1 MECHGLSIEF
11 GFLSQFKGDLY
22 VRTTQEILTK
32 MVCLQVTQLKAS
44 MQSILEQWRAYDEI
58 YAEVSL
64 MTTRYL
70 YCIDQCKPSGEEA
83 SLEAL
88 KKQVKTLQVKL
99 SYFCTSFY
107 ALRQTNSTEKKD
119 RKIYLSNFFFI
130 IMTLKLVE

>member
-1 MECHGLSIEF
+1 MDCHGLSIEF
-11 GFLSQFKGDLY
+11 RFLSQFKGDLY

-32 MVCLQVTQLKAS
+32 MVCLQIAQLKAS
-44 MQSILEQWRAYDEI
+44 MESILEQWRAYDEI

-83 SLEAL
+83 SLETL

-99 SYFCTSFY
+99 SYFCTFFY
-107 ALRQTNSTEKKD
+107 AFSQTNSTEKKTE
-119 RKIYLSNFFFI
+119 KII
-130 IMTLKLVE
+130 

>member
-107 ALRQTNSTEKKD
+107 ASRQTNSAEKKTEK
-119 RKIYLSNFFFI
+119 FI
-130 IMTLKLVE
+130 